1 MWINCDTIVF
11 NEHVNIQIDTTF
23 MVISAVEL
31 KLWVII
37 CCSDHLGGH
46 LGFLK
51 MLNDA
56 IFASFRS
63 SIYRS
68 QRIRINKEQLCGLHF
83 SVKP

>member
-11 NEHVNIQIDTTF
+11 NEHVNIQIDTKF

-31 KLWVII
+31 ILWVII

-63 SIYRS
+63 
-68 QRIRINKEQLCGLHF
+68 
-83 SVKP
+83 